1 MQIISIYATD
11 LYCSGGPA
19 VLGVAEA
26 ADDLHEVV
34 VGVGGQRVAAP
45 VQPEA
50 RAARDGQR
58 EGDRGRVL
66 KNI

>member
-1 MQIISIYATD
+1 M
-11 LYCSGGPA
+11 
-19 VLGVAEA
+19 LGVAEA

-45 VQPEA
+45 VQTEA
-50 RAARDGQR
+50 RAARDWQR

>member
-1 MQIISIYATD
+1 M
-11 LYCSGGPA
+11 LC
-19 VLGVAEA
+19 VAEA

-45 VQPEA
+45 VQTEA
-50 RAARDGQR
+50 RAARDGQC
-58 EGDRGRVL
+58 EGNRGRVL

>member
-1 MQIISIYATD
+1 M
-11 LYCSGGPA
+11 
-19 VLGVAEA
+19 AEA

-45 VQPEA
+45 VQTEA

-58 EGDRGRVL
+58 KGDRGRVL

>member
-1 MQIISIYATD
+1 M
-11 LYCSGGPA
+11 
-19 VLGVAEA
+19 LGVAEA

-45 VQPEA
+45 VQTEA
-50 RAARDGQR
+50 RAAGDGQCK
-58 EGDRGRVL
+58 GDRGGVL